1 MALFNRRRS
10 EPVPAPPET
19 PNTIYALI
27 AWILEDWDR
36 IFRFV
41 AAVGFSVLCAA
52 AGIIIV
58 MMAEAGIH
66 GIKLRHL
73 LGAGIFVGG
82 SALTPAIIAIWRAV
96 RKKKVQQASAKKPP
110 ATH

>member
-1 MALFNRRRS
+1 MALFNRRRG

-19 PNTIYALI
+19 PKQSTPSSPGFS
-27 AWILEDWDR
+27 R
-36 IFRFV
+36 IGPHLRFV

-73 LGAGIFVGG
+73 LGAGIFVGE
-82 SALTPAIIAIWRAV
+82 SL
-96 RKKKVQQASAKKPP
+96 
-110 ATH
+110 